1 MCLYGGPYI
10 DTKDQVA
17 ILNTTVTLHCSLINS
32 NDSIS
37 AIIWYK
43 NDTRHKVAVAHKDQS
58 SSAWSAVSS
67 WSSEVN
73 YQDKVK
79 VTQYQMKTSN
89 LTIVKTTTNDSC
101 CFLCQF
107 QCGIKSTRSDFS
119 NTTCLTVY
127 APLTAY
133 ISKLNDSSNIT
144 CTATSYPPP
153 TVTWI
158 GATTTMNDTRITS
171 NNNGTVSVESTLVI
185 GSEDINVTCEVKHLE
200 NTTRISWSDHHK
212 GHVSVSLIE
221 VLFLSNSASVVSVG
235 ILIVLI
241 VMVIILVYYKFIRKP
256 GDLIRLY
263 S

>member
-1 MCLYGGPYI
+1 MCFYGGPYVE
-10 DTKDQVA
+10 TKNQSA
-17 ILNTTVTLHCSLINS
+17 ILNTNVTLECSLINS
-32 NDSIS
+32 SDSIS
-37 AIIWYK
+37 TIIWYK
-43 NDTRHKVAVAHKDQS
+43 NDTRNKVAVAHRGQS
-58 SSAWSAVSS
+58 SAQPAAS
-67 WSSEVN
+67 WSSESN
-73 YQDKVK
+73 YQDQFK
-79 VTQYQMKTSN
+79 VTQDQMKTSN
-89 LTIVKTTTNDSC
+89 LTIVKTTKNDSC
-101 CFLCQF
+101 CFICKF
-107 QCGIKSTRSDFS
+107 QCGRNSTRPDFS

-200 NTTRISWSDHHK
+200 NTTLISWSDHHK

-241 VMVIILVYYKFIRKP
+241 VMIIILVYYKLIRKP

>member
-1 MCLYGGPYI
+1 MCSYGPYVE
-10 DTKDQVA
+10 TKNQSA
-17 ILNTTVTLHCSLINS
+17 ILNTDVTLECSLVNS

-43 NDTRHKVAVAHKDQS
+43 NDTHHKVAVANKDQS
-58 SSAWSAVSS
+58 SAWPVS
-67 WSSEVN
+67 WLSESN

-79 VTQYQMKTSN
+79 VTQDQMKTSN
-89 LTIVKTTTNDSC
+89 LTIVKTTKNDSC
-101 CFLCQF
+101 CFICQF
-107 QCGIKSTRSDFS
+107 QCGSSSNCSYFS

-144 CTATSYPPP
+144 CTATSYPSP

-185 GSEDINVTCEVKHLE
+185 GSEDINVTCEVKHLD
-200 NTTRISWSDHHK
+200 NTTLISWWNDHHK
-212 GHVSVSLIE
+212 DVSVSLIE

>member
-1 MCLYGGPYI
+1 MFLGPYVE
-10 DTKDQVA
+10 TKNHQLALLNTNVTLNCDLKNSYDSIFIIAWHKNGTNGRTNVGTTGKQFHEKEVQVTTVTHDDNMKSSGLN
-17 ILNTTVTLHCSLINS
+17 ILNTT
-32 NDSIS
+32 
-37 AIIWYK
+37 K
-43 NDTRHKVAVAHKDQS
+43 
-58 SSAWSAVSS
+58 
-67 WSSEVN
+67 
-73 YQDKVK
+73 
-79 VTQYQMKTSN
+79 
-89 LTIVKTTTNDSC
+89 NDSC
-101 CFLCQF
+101 CFICSF
-107 QCGIKSTRSDFS
+107 HCSNKGPSNCSVFS
-119 NTTCLTVY
+119 NTTCLTIY

-133 ISKLNDSSNIT
+133 IAKSNDSSNIT

-158 GATTTMNDTRITS
+158 GATTTMNDTRITL
-171 NNNGTVSVESTLVI
+171 NNNGTVSVESTLATQL
-185 GSEDINVTCEVKHLE
+185 EDINVTCEVKHLE
-200 NTTRISWSDHHK
+200 NTTRISWWSDHHK

>member
-1 MCLYGGPYI
+1 MDLTQLLSLGGGPYVE
-10 DTKDQVA
+10 TKSHQLA
-17 ILNTTVTLHCSLINS
+17 ILNTNVTLECALKNSYDSIFIITWHKNGTNGRTNVGTTGNQFHEEKVPVTTVTHDN
-32 NDSIS
+32 N
-37 AIIWYK
+37 
-43 NDTRHKVAVAHKDQS
+43 
-58 SSAWSAVSS
+58 
-67 WSSEVN
+67 
-73 YQDKVK
+73 
-79 VTQYQMKTSN
+79 MKRSGLN
-89 LTIVKTTTNDSC
+89 ILNTTKNDSC
-101 CFLCQF
+101 CFICSF
-107 QCGIKSTRSDFS
+107 YCNKASNCSTFS
-119 NTTCLTVY
+119 NTTCLTIY

-153 TVTWI
+153 AVTWI
-158 GATTTMNDTRITS
+158 GATDATNHTRTFSND
-171 NNNGTVSVESTLVI
+171 NGTVSVESTLVI

-200 NTTRISWSDHHK
+200 NTTLISWSDHHK

-241 VMVIILVYYKFIRKP
+241 VMIIILVYYKLIRKP